1 MLCRW
6 ENLPDNMRTDA
17 VKPYYNSLY
26 KKRLS
31 LVCKSFFDRFMALIM
46 LICFLPIFVI
56 ISLFIYFD
64 SPGPIFFKQNRITQ
78 YGKSFKIYKF
88 RTMVVN
94 AEKVGTLVTSENDKR
109 ITNIGNKLRKCRLDE
124 LPQLINVI
132 KGEMSFV
139 GTRPEVPKYVAQ
151 YSEEMLATLLLPAG
165 ITSVA
170 SIEYK
175 DEDKLLSNSK
185 DVDKT
190 YINEVL
196 PQKMVYNLDSV
207 INYSFINDL
216 KTMINT
222 VIAVL

>member
-1 MLCRW
+1 MLCKW
-6 ENLPDNMRTDA
+6 EDLPDNMRTDA
-17 VKPYYNSLY
+17 VKPYYNSLH

-31 LVCKSFFDRFMALIM
+31 LIGKSFFDRSMALIM
-46 LICFLPIFVI
+46 LICFLPIFVV
-56 ISLFIYFD
+56 ISLFIYLD

-78 YGKSFKIYKF
+78 YGRSFKIYKF

-94 AEKVGTLVTSENDKR
+94 AEKVGTQVTSENDKR
-109 ITNIGNKLRKCRLDE
+109 ITHIGNKLRKCRLDE

-151 YSEEMLATLLLPAG
+151 YNAEMLATLLLPAG
-165 ITSVA
+165 ITSIA

-190 YINEVL
+190 YINFTGIG
-196 PQKMVYNLDSV
+196 YDCS
-207 INYSFINDL
+207 
-216 KTMINT
+216 
-222 VIAVL
+222 

>member
-1 MLCRW
+1 
-6 ENLPDNMRTDA
+6 
-17 VKPYYNSLY
+17 
-26 KKRLS
+26 
-31 LVCKSFFDRFMALIM
+31 
-46 LICFLPIFVI
+46 
-56 ISLFIYFD
+56 
-64 SPGPIFFKQNRITQ
+64 
-78 YGKSFKIYKF
+78 
-88 RTMVVN
+88 MVVN
-94 AEKVGTLVTSENDKR
+94 AEKVGTMVTSENDKR

-151 YSEEMLATLLLPAG
+151 YNAEMLATLLLPAG

-170 SIEYK
+170 SIKYK

>member
-1 MLCRW
+1 MLCKW
-6 ENLPDNMRTDA
+6 EDLPDNMRIDA
-17 VKPYYNSLY
+17 VKPYYNSLH

-31 LVCKSFFDRFMALIM
+31 LIGKSFFDRFMALIM
-46 LICFLPIFVI
+46 LICFLPIFLV
-56 ISLFIYFD
+56 ISLFIYLD
-64 SPGPIFFKQNRITQ
+64 SPGPIFFTQRRITQ

-94 AEKVGTLVTSENDKR
+94 AEKVGTQVTSENDKR

-151 YSEEMLATLLLPAG
+151 YNAEMLATLLLPAG

>member
-6 ENLPDNMRTDA
+6 EDLPDNMRTDA
-17 VKPYYNSLY
+17 VKPYYNSLH

-31 LVCKSFFDRFMALIM
+31 LIGKSFFDRSMALIM
-46 LICFLPIFVI
+46 LICFLPIFVL
-56 ISLFIYFD
+56 ISLFIYLD

-94 AEKVGTLVTSENDKR
+94 AEKVGTMVTSENDKR

-151 YSEEMLATLLLPAG
+151 YNAEMLATLLLPAG

-170 SIEYK
+170 SIKYK

>member
-1 MLCRW
+1 MLCKW
-6 ENLPDNMRTDA
+6 EDLPDNMRTDA
-17 VKPYYNSLY
+17 VKPYYNSLH

-31 LVCKSFFDRFMALIM
+31 LIGKSFFDRSMALIM
-46 LICFLPIFVI
+46 LICFLPIFVV
-56 ISLFIYFD
+56 ISLFIYLD

-78 YGKSFKIYKF
+78 YGRSFKIYKF

-94 AEKVGTLVTSENDKR
+94 AEKVGTQVTSENDKR
-109 ITNIGNKLRKCRLDE
+109 ITHIGNKLRKCRLDE

-151 YSEEMLATLLLPAG
+151 YNAEMLATLLLPAG
-165 ITSVA
+165 ITSIA

>member
-6 ENLPDNMRTDA
+6 EDLPDNMRTDA
-17 VKPYYNSLY
+17 VKPYYNSLH

-31 LVCKSFFDRFMALIM
+31 LIGKSFFDRSMALIM
-46 LICFLPIFVI
+46 LICFLPIFVL
-56 ISLFIYFD
+56 ISLFIYLD
-64 SPGPIFFKQNRITQ
+64 SPGPIFFKQRRITQ

-88 RTMVVN
+88 RTMIVN
-94 AEKVGTLVTSENDKR
+94 AEEVGTMVTSENDKR

-151 YSEEMLATLLLPAG
+151 YNAEMLATLLLPAG

-170 SIEYK
+170 SIKYK
-175 DEDKLLSNSK
+175 DEDKLLSNSN
-185 DVDKT
+185 DIDRT
-190 YINEVL
+190 YINDVL

-207 INYSFINDL
+207 MHYSFINDL